1 MLKIVF
7 VSFYNLNS
15 GGGINEW
22 LVEVGNR
29 LSKRNDIDILTST
42 RGPEMLEA
50 RSRLNGPNLVEAPLL
65 RGPRG
70 SGFVGA
76 SVKLFSEADVTY
88 GFVQD
93 PSVWLYEATLAS
105 FCRTRFVAGWHN
117 HLGTQTFYQK
127 YPIYNGVWRQS
138 SQRNS
143 LFLKKQF
150 SRQSSELVK
159 QFRRI
164 VASAAQRLTYGNHAL
179 NSGSLEALR
188 AQETKRVVKV
198 PYGIDSQ
205 AYRVSDKQERFTAT
219 FLGRLTYQKG
229 IDLLPRLVSKL
240 AGKAPDIRLQ
250 IAGYG
255 ELSGLVSNLAN
266 ANPEL
271 EYVGPVSGQKK
282 RWFLSGSHVYFS
294 LSRGEAFMLTGLEA
308 MASGTPVITF
318 DIDGPREY
326 VKDGYNGYLCG
337 SLDDLPKGYCL
348 FGKCGS
354 MVMRPT
360 GKSAKTQDRPR
371 KLSTGPASYL
381 SLKECFTISLTPTPQ
396 TTSTGVP
403 SPQRRFLERKVIVE
417 QGYNNTQ

>member
-1 MLKIVF
+1 
-7 VSFYNLNS
+7 
-15 GGGINEW
+15 
-22 LVEVGNR
+22 
-29 LSKRNDIDILTST
+29 
-42 RGPEMLEA
+42 
-50 RSRLNGPNLVEAPLL
+50 
-65 RGPRG
+65 
-70 SGFVGA
+70 
-76 SVKLFSEADVTY
+76 
-88 GFVQD
+88 
-93 PSVWLYEATLAS
+93 
-105 FCRTRFVAGWHN
+105 
-117 HLGTQTFYQK
+117 
-127 YPIYNGVWRQS
+127 
-138 SQRNS
+138 
-143 LFLKKQF
+143 LKKQF

-271 EYVGPVSGQKK
+271 EYVGLVWGQKK
-282 RWFLSGSHVYFS
+282 RRFLSGSHVYFS

-337 SLDDLPKGYCL
+337 NLDDFAQRILSVWKMWKHGDESYWQICKNARLTAEAFDWSNIVPQLEKMLHYFADTMPPNHEHRCAEPSETL
-348 FGKCGS
+348 FRAQS
-354 MVMRPT
+354 H
-360 GKSAKTQDRPR
+360 S
-371 KLSTGPASYL
+371 
-381 SLKECFTISLTPTPQ
+381 
-396 TTSTGVP
+396 
-403 SPQRRFLERKVIVE
+403 
-417 QGYNNTQ
+417 